1 MASRLYLLRRQPDG
15 RTFPIALQHR
25 LQRLPGWHHQGPEEV
40 PLGLDEDQPSHSD
53 ARVCW
58 HRGGNPDHK
67 EAQVNLHVKNMFT

>member
-1 MASRLYLLRRQPDG
+1 MASRLHLLRRQPDG
-15 RTFPIALQHR
+15 RTLPITLQYR

-40 PLGLDEDQPSHSD
+40 PLGLDEDQLSHSD